1 MPQHIG
7 SKWRKT
13 VALMRSKPLRR
24 LIPETTRYDRA
35 RLIKMLNRYGMVY
48 VKPETGTHGK
58 GVMRVARD
66 GKNFRYQLGKQ
77 PRVFHSYGDMANELG
92 KRVKGRRYLI
102 QRGIRL
108 LKHKGRAFDLRVMAQ
123 VNPGKKWETTGII
136 GRVAAPRKIVTNYH
150 DGGKLVQV
158 RRLLSGHM
166 GKSAMSSTIRRLE
179 SVGVLAGQAM
189 RSRYSGIREVGV
201 DVGLDRTLT
210 PWIIEVN
217 TSPDPY
223 IFRKL
228 PDPSVFR
235 KIRKYQR
242 AYRRK

>member
-13 VALMRSKPLRR
+13 AALMRSKPLRR
-24 LIPETTRYDRA
+24 LIPETVRYDRA
-35 RLIKMLNRYGMVY
+35 RLIKMLNRYAMVY

-58 GVMRVARD
+58 GVMRVAQD
-66 GKNFRYQLGKQ
+66 GRNYRYQLGKQ
-77 PRVFHSYGDMANELG
+77 PRVFRSYGDLANDLA

-102 QRGIRL
+102 QRGIHL
-108 LKHKGRAFDLRVMAQ
+108 LKHNGRAFDLRVMAQ
-123 VNPGKKWETTGII
+123 LNPSKKWETTGII

-150 DGGKLVQV
+150 DGGTLVQA

-166 GKSAMSSTIRRLE
+166 GKSATSSTIRRLE
-179 SVGVLAGQAM
+179 GVGVLAGQAM
-189 RSRYSGIREVGV
+189 RNRYSGITEIGV
-201 DVGLDRTLT
+201 DIGLDRSLT

-235 KIRKYQR
+235 KIRRYQR
-242 AYRRK
+242 AYGRK